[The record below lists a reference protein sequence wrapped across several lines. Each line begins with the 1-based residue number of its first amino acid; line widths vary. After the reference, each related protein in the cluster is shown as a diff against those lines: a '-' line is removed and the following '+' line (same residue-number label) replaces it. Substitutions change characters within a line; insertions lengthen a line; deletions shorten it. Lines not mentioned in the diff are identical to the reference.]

1 MTIPV
6 RFFEHADEDPLGDI
20 QALPSKQL
28 QAIAFWW
35 LKRVRRNPTLGA
47 TLSYQRSTGDLSD
60 CRKIYFD
67 EDDEPWSSLWVPR
80 TRVADDPRPRYRIVY
95 RLLPSDENP
104 DFAQVIAV
112 GAKPEVYWKAS
123 LKLERG

>member
-1 MTIPV
+1 MP
-6 RFFEHADEDPLGDI
+6 
-20 QALPSKQL
+20 K
-28 QAIAFWW
+28 
-35 LKRVRRNPTLGA
+35 
-47 TLSYQRSTGDLSD
+47 
-60 CRKIYFD
+60 
-67 EDDEPWSSLWVPR
+67 PWSSLWVPR
-80 TRVADDPRPRYRIVY
+80 TRVADDPRPRYRIAY